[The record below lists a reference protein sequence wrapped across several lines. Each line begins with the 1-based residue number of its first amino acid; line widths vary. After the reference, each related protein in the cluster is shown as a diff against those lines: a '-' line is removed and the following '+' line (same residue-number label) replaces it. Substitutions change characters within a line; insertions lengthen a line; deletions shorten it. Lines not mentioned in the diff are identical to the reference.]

1 MSDRMGQPR
10 HSPQSGGLRRLGLE
24 LFVFTAA
31 VTAAVIAAAAETERN
46 SVTVQASAPTG
57 CLNSHDPAERRQV
70 PPDRFFDG
78 RRLRSCRR
86 ISPRR
91 KGFAAKQ
98 EAERRRKELWDKT
111 CREIDEIAA
120 QHHAE
125 LPRNQA
131 QATGAVYLRYS
142 TRFQDSVAD
151 QLREIL
157 KHAVALKI
165 FVPRELIFFDLAVR
179 GFKNNRLGLNAMR
192 AALKR
197 KEAQVLL
204 LFSTSRLFRKQYRTL
219 AFVDEVHRGH
229 GIRCIFVKS
238 GVDTNDKQRWE
249 TILSVQAMVDQFVV
263 TMNVANIQAAHQGQL
278 EKRIVFGTLSY
289 GYAGEPIPGE
299 FTKRQ
304 KPRCRIILDPN
315 AAAVVVRIFRWYVE
329 DKVTLAEI
337 IRRLNDDDSIPPSP
351 RSQNGEWS
359 RQAVKGIL
367 KRTRYRGLWKYGVC
381 ESIYLPEQDYTRQVL
396 RAEPLKTIQL
406 DELRIVSDELWYAAQ
421 VRLTKEGDNS
431 GRKPEDGDR
440 ASRPKLLNGLLICPV
455 HDRPLYVGGPFGR
468 AMICRSCQGLSAAKR
483 PVFTLLNRR
492 LAAEMTCRKLA
503 ELVRADNG
511 LIETIT
517 AACLREVETAQKPD
531 PIQLTHLRAQDESL
545 KRKIAFIR
553 RTTGSTPE
561 EEAEA
566 EAEIKSLQ
574 AERAQGKVKLEQ
586 LEAALARQPKLP
598 SAEEIRALPGEIER
612 VLLEAALD
620 KSGENVALARE
631 IIELLTGGRIELF
644 QKGERR
650 AQRGWLQGRFQ
661 VRLLPVLIE
670 KLTGVPAT
678 VTDDAIE
685 VVIDY
690 LHPVSFDE
698 EAERA
703 WVLYQQDWL
712 NAQIAIELDCSR
724 SNITKLLR
732 YASEK
737 HGLPLENG
745 HARRARLAK
754 KCVRLLKHQE
764 IADEVMRRYHRDE
777 LLDDIAIALNVDRNL
792 VTAAVRW
799 WHEVRGLPV
808 PDGRTRRK
816 SLKRKSRKDQD
827 RPPDLPTN

>member
-24 LFVFTAA
+24 LLVFTVA
-31 VTAAVIAAAAETERN
+31 VTAAVIAAAAGTERAL
-46 SVTVQASAPTG
+46 VTVRASTPTG
-57 CLNSHDPAERRQV
+57 CLNSHNPAERRQV
-70 PPDRFFDG
+70 PPDRLPDG

-131 QATGAVYLRYS
+131 QAIGAVYLRYS

-263 TMNVANIQAAHQGQL
+263 TMNVANIQAARQGQL

-304 KPRCRIILDPN
+304 RPRCRIILDPN

-337 IRRLNDDDSIPPSP
+337 IRRLNDDDSIPPPP
-351 RSQNGEWS
+351 RSPNGEWS

-381 ESIYLPEQDYTRQVL
+381 ESIYLPEQDYTRQIL
-396 RAEPLKTIQL
+396 RAEPLKTIQIE
-406 DELRIVSDELWYAAQ
+406 ELRIVSDELWYAAQ
-421 VRLTKEGDNS
+421 VRLTKEGDNC

-440 ASRPKLLNGLLICPV
+440 ATRPKLLNGLLICPV

-483 PVFTLLNRR
+483 PLFTLLNRR
-492 LAAEMTCRKLA
+492 LAAELTCRKLA

-511 LIETIT
+511 LLEKIT

-566 EAEIKSLQ
+566 EAEIKTLQ

-612 VLLEAALD
+612 VLLDAALD

-644 QKGERR
+644 QRGERR

-661 VRLLPVLIE
+661 VRLLSVLIE

-703 WVLYQQDWL
+703 WLLYHQDLL
-712 NAQIAIELDCSR
+712 NAQIAIELKCSR

-737 HGLPLENG
+737 HGVPLENG
-745 HARRARLAK
+745 HVRRARLAK

-816 SLKRKSRKDQD
+816 SLKRKSRTDQD
-827 RPPDLPTN
+827 RPPDAPPN